1 MALCRQLCEA
11 TCMTSS
17 FAQHQENV
25 RIRLNLAYHGAGFH
39 GWAIQPGLRTVEG
52 ELTAALTRICRVEI
66 VLTVAGRTDA
76 GVHARGQVA
85 HFDLPV
91 EIWKQIPGR
100 SGHDPKQALVRKVN
114 AVLSHQVLGPKGYA
128 DVVVQSAEVV
138 PADFDARFSAL
149 WRRYTYLIADG
160 PQRWDPM
167 RQDVLWVPR
176 KLDLQAMNQAAQPLL
191 GEHDFLAFC
200 KPRPGASTVRT
211 LRELSFQREET
222 AATKNDG
229 IIRANVEADAFCHSQ
244 VRTLIGTLLEVGR
257 GARAISWPVERLTSR
272 IRNGEVI
279 VAPAHGLTLAEIVYP
294 EPADYG
300 KQAQLARRYRG
311 ADAKRNSDP
320 IRNGFESDCGCE

>member
-1 MALCRQLCEA
+1 
-11 TCMTSS
+11 MTSS

-25 RIRLNLAYHGAGFH
+25 RIRLNLAYHGAQFH

-52 ELTAALTRICRVEI
+52 ELTAALRRICRVEI

-100 SGHDPKQALVRKVN
+100 SELDPKQALVRKVN
-114 AVLSHQVLGPKGYA
+114 AVLSHQALGPKGYA
-128 DVVVQSAEVV
+128 DVVVHSAEVV
-138 PADFDARFSAL
+138 SADFDARFSAL

-167 RQDVLWVPR
+167 RQDVLWVPG

-191 GEHDFLAFC
+191 GEHDFLSFC

-211 LRELSFQREET
+211 LRKLSFHREET
-222 AATKNDG
+222 ADTKNDG
-229 IIRANVEADAFCHSQ
+229 IIRADVEADAFCHSQ

-257 GARAISWPVERLTSR
+257 GARAISWPLERLASR
-272 IRNGEVI
+272 TRNGEVI
-279 VAPAHGLTLAEIVYP
+279 VAPAHGLTLAEIGYP
-294 EPADYG
+294 EPTDYG

-311 ADAKRNSDP
+311 TDAEQNSDAA
-320 IRNGFESDCGCE
+320 REGSVSDCGCE